1 MLCISRDTAHA
12 FAATVPGSKA
22 LSRLQRLLS
31 PNICETLLSEKYDS
45 PFGALRTAQLQALG
59 IDAHDAAL
67 IAHHLLP
74 PKPCADAG
82 EEQLRL
88 DAARFLV
95 THRLLPANKAP
106 EEQHQPELDISTGL
120 KDGHLDVQSKTC
132 VLSSAELG
140 FFLHAQ
146 LLAAEARGQPPADAF
161 SFSGRT
167 LASVTRLAA
176 QHRREALV
184 AAVRRDAPRN
194 GGFVASRS
202 IVGSRQYFGVWRA
215 PLEWDDACD
224 QMLALARRKRSTAGA
239 SAAELHSSTTL
250 PHADV
255 RWSANEHLLCAA
267 SGGSVQSSSSAMRG
281 EWHMQQLRTWAAVRK
296 EGQEQ
301 RNCLAD
307 DDHSFESTSSDS
319 SYWSLRF
326 TPDAAGQQQMEQ
338 SGSILQRSVASL
350 RLTVHIAN
358 GRLEEARGPRND
370 TPPLAALH
378 ALAEWGRLHAAE
390 VHVPRFTSVNS
401 FRDYMFERAA
411 AADAYDRDDDG
422 DA

>member
-82 EEQLRL
+82 EERLRL

-95 THRLLPANKAP
+95 THRLLSATKSP
-106 EEQHQPELDISTGL
+106 EEQQQLELDTGSGL
-120 KDGHLDVQSKTC
+120 KDGHLDIQSKTG
-132 VLSSAELG
+132 VLSADLG

-176 QHRREALV
+176 QHRRKALV

-202 IVGSRQYFGVWRA
+202 IVGSRQYFGAWRA

-224 QMLALARRKRSTAGA
+224 QMLALARRKRSTDGA
-239 SAAELHSSTTL
+239 STAAALRSSRL
-250 PHADV
+250 PLADV
-255 RWSANEHLLCAA
+255 RWSALVCAA
-267 SGGSVQSSSSAMRG
+267 SGGGVRSSSSTLRG

-338 SGSILQRSVASL
+338 KSGSIMQRSVASL
-350 RLTVHIAN
+350 RLTVHIAD

-370 TPPLAALH
+370 MPPFAALH

-390 VHVPRFTSVNS
+390 VHMPRFTSVNS